1 MKAGARVPRR
11 RGTRTLSPPHTG
23 QTPNHPPVILRT
35 CIGDRR
41 GCVSW
46 PVTSCANE
54 RAHRYRRAPLQSPA
68 PAGGLPVTPDLIVRA
83 LHKRWSVIVA
93 LSALA
98 AVLGVLTAATSSPVY
113 RSSVTNMLTVSSA
126 HGGNNVTSAA
136 AVIDAVAPTLAEI
149 SMSSS
154 MLEAV
159 AEDTGIPTEEVAEHI
174 TVSNPTDTL
183 LIVVRATGSS
193 PEQSRA
199 IAASAVDALAE
210 RTASMSVT
218 IGSAS
223 MHLSLTEVDTSST
236 AQLIGPSKS
245 RNGAIGLIAGACLGL
260 LVALRLEATR
270 QSTVDA
276 GL

>member
-1 MKAGARVPRR
+1 M
-11 RGTRTLSPPHTG
+11 
-23 QTPNHPPVILRT
+23 
-35 CIGDRR
+35 
-41 GCVSW
+41 
-46 PVTSCANE
+46 
-54 RAHRYRRAPLQSPA
+54 
-68 PAGGLPVTPDLIVRA
+68 TPDLIVWA
-83 LHKRWSVIVA
+83 LHKRWSLIAA
-93 LSALA
+93 LSVLA
-98 AVLGVLTAATSSPVY
+98 AVLGVLTAMTSSPVY
-113 RSSVTNMLTVSSA
+113 RSSVTNVLTVSSA

-154 MLEAV
+154 MLGTV
-159 AEDTGIPTEEVAEHI
+159 AEDTGIPVEEVAERI

-193 PEQSRA
+193 PEQSRV

-223 MHLSLTEVDTSST
+223 MHLSLSEVDASSA
-236 AQLIGPSKS
+236 AQLVAPSKS
-245 RNGAIGLIAGACLGL
+245 RSGGIGLIAGACLGL
-260 LVALRLEATR
+260 FVALRLEATR
-270 QSTVDA
+270 QSTADT

>member
-1 MKAGARVPRR
+1 M
-11 RGTRTLSPPHTG
+11 
-23 QTPNHPPVILRT
+23 
-35 CIGDRR
+35 
-41 GCVSW
+41 
-46 PVTSCANE
+46 
-54 RAHRYRRAPLQSPA
+54 
-68 PAGGLPVTPDLIVRA
+68 TPDLIVRA